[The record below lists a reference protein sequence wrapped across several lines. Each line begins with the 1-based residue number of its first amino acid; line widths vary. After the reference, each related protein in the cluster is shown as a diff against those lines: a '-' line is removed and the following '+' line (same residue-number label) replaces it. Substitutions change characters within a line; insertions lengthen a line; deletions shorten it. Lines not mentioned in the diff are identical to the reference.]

1 MADDRQ
7 DEILALQAIYED
19 SLELIEGTTHRLIA
33 KAGKFMV
40 EYSLVMC

>member
-19 SLELIEGTTHRLIA
+19 SLELIEGTARYGI
-33 KAGKFMV
+33 GPYV
-40 EYSLVMC
+40 